1 MIERKEIKN
10 IDCNIENVFNYP
22 EMYIDLINKQE
33 GLLKFDKKKYTGK
46 SLVLVMFTSVCD
58 VGCPF
63 CCFKALSS
71 ATKKNIKNQFTPEGV
86 DKFIEFANKAN
97 VGYLQIS
104 GGGEPFLEKEALL
117 KSIEKINADR
127 IILVT
132 GGLWAYNRERAE
144 KYLDEINQAIKKRK
158 KKARI
163 SIRLS
168 VSQCHSIKLKHFPL
182 ENLINIFETKYRDNK
197 NFTLQ
202 IKTFKDDPTLENNL
216 KIMGR
221 KYKIVRLQPN
231 KSDDD
236 KIIKIMPWK
245 SKLIL
250 DSGFEIV
257 IGMSRV
263 FYPSFRPNLHNNK
276 SFMKM
281 VELYDI
287 DLDKSQNY
295 FPSRAYNSEGGFGLD
310 WLVEYN
316 GNISTWQNSIQDDQ
330 LNIYEDNYKTSLN
343 HTLTNLITR
352 SCIDNGSKYREKI
365 VSEISPK
372 TVMLMKANGIRDYAS
387 SILFADAKIRLY
399 AYIRILQDYIKQGIV
414 NEKLIENMPVSIQ
427 KLIKSPKSVIKKYYL
442 KSNTSILAQELSAE
456 PDRDKYKDF
465 LELVKLGHFEMSEQ
479 DIQTAVAYYNMF
491 FPDKKINKIEDFVN
505 DNKNMDFRLRDR
517 LSPMKKL
524 ENLNNKVNSKKEI
537 YIFRH
542 GETNWNVENKIRG
555 TFEDA
560 SLKFT
565 DKGLEQI
572 DKIALAL
579 KENKIEYIYSSD
591 LIRTRR
597 TVELANKDSK
607 IPVSFH
613 KELRAWNVGKYQ
625 GKPLSNFLNSHE
637 GKEAI
642 ADYNKVVT
650 DGESINQVRERLM
663 YFLEKYLVNCPFE
676 KVAIITHGATMS
688 NLKSAIDGE
697 QYIDIDYCKI
707 VYENK
712 KFKLVESKISETDFT
727 K

>member
-1 MIERKEIKN
+1 MVKKEEIKN
-10 IDCNIENVFNYP
+10 IDCNIENIFNYP
-22 EMYIDLINKQE
+22 EMYIDSINKQE
-33 GLLKFDKKKYTGK
+33 GLLKIDKKKYAGK

-71 ATKKNIKNQFTPEGV
+71 ASKKNIKNQFTPEGV
-86 DKFIEFANKAN
+86 DKFIDFANKAN

-127 IILVT
+127 IVLVT
-132 GGLWAYNRERAE
+132 GGLWAYNKERAE
-144 KYLDEINQAIKKRK
+144 KYLDEIYQAIKKRK

-168 VSQCHSIKLKHFPL
+168 VSQYHSIKLKHLPL
-182 ENLINIFETKYRDNK
+182 ENLINIFESKYRYNK

-202 IKTFKDDPTLENNL
+202 IKTFKEDSTLENNL
-216 KIMGR
+216 KTIGR
-221 KYKIVRLQPN
+221 KYKIEKFQPN

-250 DSGFEIV
+250 DSGFEII
-257 IGMSRV
+257 IGISRV
-263 FYPSFRPNLHNNK
+263 FYPSFRPNLHNNE

-287 DLDKSQNY
+287 DLDESQNY
-295 FPSRAYNSEGGFGLD
+295 FPSRVYNSDSGFGLD

-330 LNIYEDNYKTSLN
+330 LNIYEDNYETSLN

-352 SCIDNGSKYREKI
+352 AYIDNGSKYREKI
-365 VSEISPK
+365 VLEISPK
-372 TVMLMKANGIRDYAS
+372 TVTLMKANGIRDYAS
-387 SILFADAKIRLY
+387 AILFADAKIRLY
-399 AYIRILQDYIKQGIV
+399 AYIRILQDYIKQGLV
-414 NEKLIENMPVSIQ
+414 NEKLIENMPVSMQ
-427 KLIKSPKSVIKKYYL
+427 KLIKSPKNVIKKYYL
-442 KSNTSILAQELSAE
+442 NSNTSILNQELSE
-456 PDRDKYKDF
+456 QLDRDKYKDF
-465 LELVKLGHFEMSEQ
+465 LGLVKLGHFEMSEQ
-479 DIQTAVAYYNMF
+479 DVQTAIAYYNMF

-524 ENLNNKVNSKKEI
+524 EEKNSKKNDKKEI

-572 DKIALAL
+572 NKIALEL
-579 KENKIEYIYSSD
+579 KKNEIEYIYSSD

-597 TVELANKDSK
+597 TVELANNGFK

-613 KELRAWNVGKYQ
+613 KELRAWNVGKFQ
-625 GKPLSNFLNSHE
+625 GKPLSDFLNSQE

-642 ADYNKVVT
+642 VNYNKVVA
-650 DGESINQVRERLM
+650 DGESINHVRERLM
-663 YFLEKYLVNCPFE
+663 YFLEKYLVNSSYKKF
-676 KVAIITHGATMS
+676 AIITHGATMS

-712 KFKLVESKISETDFT
+712 KFKIVESKISETDF
-727 K
+727 KK

>member
-1 MIERKEIKN
+1 MVKKEKINN
-10 IDCNIENVFNYP
+10 IDGNIENVFNYP
-22 EMYIDLINKQE
+22 EMYIDSINKQK
-33 GLLKFDKKKYTGK
+33 GLLKVDKKKYTGK

-71 ATKKNIKNQFTPEGV
+71 SSKKNIKNQFTPEGV

-117 KSIEKINADR
+117 KSVEKINADR
-127 IILVT
+127 IVLVT

-144 KYLDEINQAIKKRK
+144 KYLEEIEQTIKKRK

-168 VSQCHSIKLKHFPL
+168 VSECHSIKLKHLPL
-182 ENLINIFETKYRDNK
+182 ENLINIFESKYRDNK

-202 IKTFKDDPTLENNL
+202 IKTFKDDLTLEKNL

-221 KYKIVRLQPN
+221 KYKIEKLQPN

-236 KIIKIMPWK
+236 KMMKIMPWK

-257 IGMSRV
+257 MGLSRV
-263 FYPSFRPNLHNNK
+263 FYPSFRPNLHDDE

-287 DLDKSQNY
+287 DLNKSQNY
-295 FPSRAYNSEGGFGLD
+295 FPSRAYNSDGGFGLD

-330 LNIYEDNYKTSLN
+330 LNIYEDNYETSLN

-352 SCIDNGSKYREKI
+352 ACIDKGSKYREKI
-365 VSEISPK
+365 VLEISPK

-387 SILFADAKIRLY
+387 AILFADAKIRLY
-399 AYIRILQDYIKQGIV
+399 AYIRILQDYIKQGLV
-414 NEKLIENMPVSIQ
+414 NEKLIKNLPVSIQ
-427 KLIKSPKSVIKKYYL
+427 KLIKLPKSVIKKYYL
-442 KSNTSILAQELSAE
+442 KSNISILSQELSE
-456 PDRDKYKDF
+456 GVDRDKYKDF
-465 LELVKLGHFEMSEQ
+465 LELVKLGHFEMSKQ

-491 FPDKKINKIEDFVN
+491 FPDKKIDTIEEFVN
-505 DNKNMDFRLRDR
+505 DNQNMDFRLRDR

-524 ENLNNKVNSKKEI
+524 GEIDSKNNDKKEI

-572 DKIALAL
+572 NRISFAL
-579 KENKIEYIYSSD
+579 KEYEIEYIYSSD

-597 TVELANKDSK
+597 TVELVNNDLK

-613 KELRAWNVGKYQ
+613 KELRAWNVGKFQ
-625 GKPLSNFLNSHE
+625 GKPLSDFLHHQE

-642 ADYNKVVT
+642 VNYNKVVT

-663 YFLEKYLVNCPFE
+663 YFLEKYLVNSPCK
-676 KVAIITHGATMS
+676 KVALITHGATMS

-712 KFKLVESKISETDFT
+712 KFKVIESKVSETDFT

>member
-1 MIERKEIKN
+1 MFIKEKN

-22 EMYIDLINKQE
+22 EMYINSINKLD
-33 GLLKFDKKKYTGK
+33 GLLKVDKKKYTGK

-71 ATKKNIKNQFTPEGV
+71 NTKKNIKNQFTPEGV
-86 DKFIEFANKAN
+86 NKFIEFANKAN

-104 GGGEPFLEKEALL
+104 GGGEPFLEKQALL
-117 KSIEKINADR
+117 KSIENINADR
-127 IILVT
+127 IVLVT
-132 GGLWAYNRERAE
+132 GGLWAYSRERAE
-144 KYLDEINQAIKKRK
+144 KYLEEIEQAIKRRK

-168 VSQCHSIKLKHFPL
+168 VSECHSIKLKHLPL
-182 ENLINIFETKYRDNK
+182 ENLINIFESKYRDNK

-202 IKTFKDDPTLENNL
+202 IKTFKEDPTLENNL

-221 KYKIVRLQPN
+221 KYKIEKLQPN

-236 KIIKIMPWK
+236 KMIKIMPWR

-257 IGMSRV
+257 VGLSRV
-263 FYPSFRPNLHNNK
+263 FYPSFRPNLYNEE

-287 DLDKSQNY
+287 DLNKSQNY
-295 FPSRAYNSEGGFGLD
+295 FPSRAYNSDGSFGLD

-330 LNIYEDNYKTSLN
+330 LNIYEDNYETSLN

-352 SCIDNGSKYREKI
+352 ACIDKGSKYREKI

-387 SILFADAKIRLY
+387 AILFADAKVRLY
-399 AYIRILQDYIKQGIV
+399 AYIRIFQDYIKQGLV
-414 NEKLIENMPVSIQ
+414 NEQKIKDLPISIQ
-427 KLIKSPKSVIKKYYL
+427 ELIKLPKSVIKKYYL
-442 KSNTSILAQELSAE
+442 KSNTSILTQELSE
-456 PDRDKYKDF
+456 ELDKYKYKDF

-491 FPDKKINKIEDFVN
+491 FPDKKIDTIENFVN
-505 DNKNMDFRLRDR
+505 DNQNIDFRLRDR

-524 ENLNNKVNSKKEI
+524 KEIDSKDNGKKEI

-555 TFEDA
+555 TFEDT

-572 DKIALAL
+572 NRISLLL
-579 KENKIEYIYSSD
+579 KKYKIEYIYSSD
-591 LIRTRR
+591 LIRTRK
-597 TVELANKDSK
+597 TVEIANSNLK

-613 KELRAWNVGKYQ
+613 KELRAWNVGKFQ
-625 GKPLSNFLNSHE
+625 GKPLSDFLSHQE

-642 ADYNKVVT
+642 TNYNKVVT

-663 YFLEKYLVNCPFE
+663 YFLEKYLINSPYK
-676 KVAIITHGATMS
+676 KVALITHGATMS

-712 KFKLVESKISETDFT
+712 KFKVIESKLSETEFV

>member
-1 MIERKEIKN
+1 MKKEEIKN
-10 IDCNIENVFNYP
+10 IDCNIENIFNYP
-22 EMYIDLINKQE
+22 EMYIDSINKQE
-33 GLLKFDKKKYTGK
+33 GLLKIDKKKYAGK

-71 ATKKNIKNQFTPEGV
+71 ASKKNIKNQFTPEGV
-86 DKFIEFANKAN
+86 DKFIDFANKAN

-127 IILVT
+127 IVLVT
-132 GGLWAYNRERAE
+132 GGLWAYNKERAE
-144 KYLDEINQAIKKRK
+144 KYLDEIYQAIKKRK

-168 VSQCHSIKLKHFPL
+168 VSQYHSIKLKHLPL
-182 ENLINIFETKYRDNK
+182 ENLINIFESKYRYNK

-202 IKTFKDDPTLENNL
+202 IKTFKEDSTLENNL
-216 KIMGR
+216 KTIGR
-221 KYKIVRLQPN
+221 KYKIEKFQPN

-250 DSGFEIV
+250 DSGFEII
-257 IGMSRV
+257 IGISRV
-263 FYPSFRPNLHNNK
+263 FYPSFRPNLHNNE

-287 DLDKSQNY
+287 DLDESQNY
-295 FPSRAYNSEGGFGLD
+295 FPSRVYNSDGGFGLD

-330 LNIYEDNYKTSLN
+330 LNIYEDNYETSLN

-352 SCIDNGSKYREKI
+352 AYIDNGSKYREKI
-365 VSEISPK
+365 VLEISPK
-372 TVMLMKANGIRDYAS
+372 TVTLMKANGIRDYAS
-387 SILFADAKIRLY
+387 AILFADAKIRLY
-399 AYIRILQDYIKQGIV
+399 AYIRILQDYIKQGLV
-414 NEKLIENMPVSIQ
+414 NEKLIENMPVSMQ
-427 KLIKSPKSVIKKYYL
+427 KLIKSPKNVIKKYYL
-442 KSNTSILAQELSAE
+442 NSNTSILNQELSE
-456 PDRDKYKDF
+456 QLDRDKYKDF
-465 LELVKLGHFEMSEQ
+465 LGLVKLGHFEMSEQ
-479 DIQTAVAYYNMF
+479 DVQTAIAYYNMF

-524 ENLNNKVNSKKEI
+524 EEKNSKKNDKKEI

-572 DKIALAL
+572 NKIALEL
-579 KENKIEYIYSSD
+579 KKNEIEYIYSSD

-597 TVELANKDSK
+597 TVELANNGFK

-613 KELRAWNVGKYQ
+613 KELRAWNVGKFQ
-625 GKPLSNFLNSHE
+625 GKPLSDFLNSQE

-642 ADYNKVVT
+642 VNYNKVVA
-650 DGESINQVRERLM
+650 DGESINHVRERLM
-663 YFLEKYLVNCPFE
+663 YFLEKYLVNSSYKKF
-676 KVAIITHGATMS
+676 AIITHGATMS

-712 KFKLVESKISETDFT
+712 KFKIVESKISETDF
-727 K
+727 KK

>member
-1 MIERKEIKN
+1 MVKKEEIKN
-10 IDCNIENVFNYP
+10 IDCNIENIFNYP
-22 EMYIDLINKQE
+22 EMYIDSINKQE
-33 GLLKFDKKKYTGK
+33 GLLKIDKKKYAGK

-71 ATKKNIKNQFTPEGV
+71 ASKKNIKNQFTPEGV
-86 DKFIEFANKAN
+86 DKFIDFANKAN

-127 IILVT
+127 IVLVT
-132 GGLWAYNRERAE
+132 GGLWAYNKERAE
-144 KYLDEINQAIKKRK
+144 KYLDEIYQAIKKRK

-168 VSQCHSIKLKHFPL
+168 VSQYHSIKLKHLPL
-182 ENLINIFETKYRDNK
+182 ENLINIFESKYRYNK

-202 IKTFKDDPTLENNL
+202 IKTFKEDSTLENNL
-216 KIMGR
+216 KTIGR
-221 KYKIVRLQPN
+221 KYKIEKFQPN

-250 DSGFEIV
+250 DSGFEII
-257 IGMSRV
+257 IGISRV
-263 FYPSFRPNLHNNK
+263 FYPSFRPNLHNNE

-287 DLDKSQNY
+287 DLDESQNY
-295 FPSRAYNSEGGFGLD
+295 FPSRVYNSDGGFGLD

-330 LNIYEDNYKTSLN
+330 LNIYEDNYETSLN

-352 SCIDNGSKYREKI
+352 AYIDNGSKYREKI
-365 VSEISPK
+365 VLEISPK
-372 TVMLMKANGIRDYAS
+372 TVTLMKANGIRDYAS
-387 SILFADAKIRLY
+387 AILFADAKIRLY
-399 AYIRILQDYIKQGIV
+399 AYIRILQDYIKQGLV
-414 NEKLIENMPVSIQ
+414 NEKLIENMPVSMQ
-427 KLIKSPKSVIKKYYL
+427 KLIKSPKNVIKKYYL
-442 KSNTSILAQELSAE
+442 NSNTSILNQELSE
-456 PDRDKYKDF
+456 QLDRDKYKDF
-465 LELVKLGHFEMSEQ
+465 LGLVKLGHFEMSEQ
-479 DIQTAVAYYNMF
+479 DVQTAIAYYNMF

-524 ENLNNKVNSKKEI
+524 EEKNSKKNDKKEI

-572 DKIALAL
+572 NKIALEL
-579 KENKIEYIYSSD
+579 KKNEIEYIYSSD

-597 TVELANKDSK
+597 TVELANNGFK

-613 KELRAWNVGKYQ
+613 KELRAWNVGKFQ
-625 GKPLSNFLNSHE
+625 GKPLSDFLNSQE

-642 ADYNKVVT
+642 VNYNKVVA
-650 DGESINQVRERLM
+650 DGESINHVRERLM
-663 YFLEKYLVNCPFE
+663 YFLEKYLVNSSYKKF
-676 KVAIITHGATMS
+676 AIITHGATMS

-712 KFKLVESKISETDFT
+712 KFKIVESKISETDF
-727 K
+727 KK

>member
-1 MIERKEIKN
+1 MVKRENINN

-22 EMYIDLINKQE
+22 EMYIYSINKQK
-33 GLLKFDKKKYTGK
+33 GLLKVDKKKYTGK

-71 ATKKNIKNQFTPEGV
+71 SGKKNIKNQFTPEGV

-117 KSIEKINADR
+117 KSVEKINADR
-127 IILVT
+127 IVLVT
-132 GGLWAYNRERAE
+132 GGLWAYNRDRAE
-144 KYLDEINQAIKKRK
+144 KYLEEIYQAIKKRK

-168 VSQCHSIKLKHFPL
+168 VSECHSIKLKHLPL
-182 ENLINIFETKYRDNK
+182 ENLINIFESKYRDDK

-202 IKTFKDDPTLENNL
+202 IKTFKEDPTLENNL
-216 KIMGR
+216 KTMGR
-221 KYKIVRLQPN
+221 KYKIEKFQPN

-236 KIIKIMPWK
+236 KMIKIMPWR

-257 IGMSRV
+257 MGLSRV
-263 FYPSFRPNLHNNK
+263 FYPSFRPNLHDGE

-287 DLDKSQNY
+287 DLDKSQSY
-295 FPSRAYNSEGGFGLD
+295 FPSRAYNSDGGFGLD
-310 WLVEYN
+310 WLIEYN

-330 LNIYEDNYKTSLN
+330 LSIYEDNYETSLK

-352 SCIDNGSKYREKI
+352 ACIDNGSKYREKI

-387 SILFADAKIRLY
+387 AILFTDAKIRLY
-399 AYIRILQDYIKQGIV
+399 AYIRILQDYLKQGLV
-414 NEKLIENMPVSIQ
+414 NEKLIKKMPVSIQ
-427 KLIKSPKSVIKKYYL
+427 ELIKAPKSVIKKYYL
-442 KSNTSILAQELSAE
+442 KSNNSILTQELSE
-456 PDRDKYKDF
+456 VPDRDKYKDF

-491 FPDKKINKIEDFVN
+491 FPDKKIDTIEDFVN
-505 DNKNMDFRLRDR
+505 DNQNMDFRLRDR
-517 LSPMKKL
+517 LSPMKKIKV
-524 ENLNNKVNSKKEI
+524 LNNKKNDKKEI

-555 TFEDA
+555 TFEDT

-572 DKIALAL
+572 NKISLAL
-579 KENKIEYIYSSD
+579 KENKIEYIYASD
-591 LIRTRR
+591 LIRTRK
-597 TVELANKDSK
+597 TVELANKDFK

-625 GKPLSNFLNSHE
+625 GKPLSNFLNSQE

-642 ADYNKVVT
+642 VNYNKVVT

-663 YFLEKYLVNCPFE
+663 YFLEKYLINSPYE

-697 QYIDIDYCKI
+697 LYIDIDYCKI

>member
-1 MIERKEIKN
+1 MVISKEIKN

-22 EMYIDLINKQE
+22 EMYIDSINKQE
-33 GLLKFDKKKYTGK
+33 DLLKVDKKKYTGK

-71 ATKKNIKNQFTPEGV
+71 ASKKNIKNQFTPEGV

-117 KSIEKINADR
+117 KSVEKINADR
-127 IILVT
+127 IVLVT
-132 GGLWAYNRERAE
+132 GGLWAYNREKAE
-144 KYLDEINQAIKKRK
+144 KYLEEIENAIKKRK

-168 VSQCHSIKLKHFPL
+168 VSECHSIKLKHHPL
-182 ENLINIFETKYRDNK
+182 ENLINIFESKYRDNK

-202 IKTFKDDPTLENNL
+202 IKTFKEDKTLENNL
-216 KIMGR
+216 KTMGR
-221 KYKIVRLQPN
+221 KYKIEKLQPN

-236 KIIKIMPWK
+236 KMIKIMPWK

-257 IGMSRV
+257 IGLSRV
-263 FYPSFRPNLHNNK
+263 FYPTFRPNLHSEETIK
-276 SFMKM
+276 KM
-281 VELYDI
+281 VELYDV

-316 GNISTWQNSIQDDQ
+316 GNISTWQNSIQDDE
-330 LNIYEDNYKTSLN
+330 LNIYEDNYETALN
-343 HTLTNLITR
+343 HTLKNLITR
-352 SCIDNGSKYREKI
+352 AFIDNGSKYREKI

-372 TVMLMKANGIRDYAS
+372 TVKLMKANGIRDYAS
-387 SILFADAKIRLY
+387 ALLFADAKIRLY
-399 AYIRILQDYIKQGIV
+399 AYIRILQDYINRGLV
-414 NEKLIENMPVSIQ
+414 NERLIENMPISIQ
-427 KLIKSPKSVIKKYYL
+427 KLLKLPKNAIKKYYL
-442 KSNTSILAQELSAE
+442 KSNNSILTQELSMQ
-456 PDRDKYKDF
+456 PDKENYKDF

-479 DIQTAVAYYNMF
+479 DIQTAVTYHNMF
-491 FPDKKINKIEDFVN
+491 FPNKKIDKLEDFVN
-505 DNKNMDFRLRDR
+505 DNKNIDFRLRDR
-517 LSPMKKL
+517 LSPMKELK
-524 ENLNNKVNSKKEI
+524 NTNSIINNKKEI

-560 SLKFT
+560 TLKFT
-565 DKGLEQI
+565 GKGLEQI
-572 DKIALAL
+572 DKIAVAL
-579 KENKIEYIYSSD
+579 KENKIERIYSSD
-591 LIRTRR
+591 LIRTRK
-597 TVELANKDSK
+597 TVELANKDFQ

-613 KELRAWNVGKYQ
+613 KELRAWNVGKFQ
-625 GKPLSNFLNSHE
+625 GKPLSDFLNSQE

-642 ADYNKVVT
+642 VNYNKVVT
-650 DGESINQVRERLM
+650 EGESINQVRERLM
-663 YFLEKYLVNCPFE
+663 YFLEKYIVNCPYE

-688 NLKSAIDGE
+688 NLKSVIDRE
-697 QYIDIDYCKI
+697 QYVDIDYCKI
-707 VYENK
+707 EYDNK
-712 KFKLVESKISETDFT
+712 EFKLIESKISETDF
-727 K
+727 KK

>member
-1 MIERKEIKN
+1 MKEIKKF
-10 IDCNIENVFNYP
+10 DCDLENVFNYP
-22 EMYIDLINKQE
+22 EMYIDSINKQE
-33 GLLKFDKKKYTGK
+33 GLLKYDRKKYTGK

-71 ATKKNIKNQFTPEGV
+71 ASKKNIKNQFTSKGV
-86 DKFIEFANKAN
+86 DKFIDFANNAN

-132 GGLWAYNRERAE
+132 GGLWAYNKEKAE

-168 VSQCHSIKLKHFPL
+168 VSQCHSIKLKHCPL
-182 ENLINIFETKYRDNK
+182 ENLIQIFESKYRYNK

-202 IKTFKDDPTLENNL
+202 IKTFQNDPTLENNL
-216 KIMGR
+216 KTMGR
-221 KYKIVRLQPN
+221 KYKIEKPQPN
-231 KSDDD
+231 KSDDEN
-236 KIIKIMPWK
+236 IIKIMPWK

-257 IGMSRV
+257 IGISRI
-263 FYPSFRPNLHNNK
+263 FYPSFRPNLHNNE

-281 VELYDI
+281 VKLYDI

-295 FPSRAYNSEGGFGLD
+295 FPSCVYSSSGEFGLD
-310 WLVEYN
+310 WIVEYN
-316 GNISTWQNSIQDDQ
+316 GNISTWQNSIHDDQ
-330 LNIYEDNYKTSLN
+330 LNIYEDDYETSLN

-352 SCIDNGSKYREKI
+352 ACIDNGTKYRESI

-372 TVMLMKANGIRDYAS
+372 TVTLMKANGIRDYAS
-387 SILFADAKIRLY
+387 AILFADAKIRLY
-399 AYIRILQDYIKQGIV
+399 TYIRVLQDYIKRGLV
-414 NEKLIENMPVSIQ
+414 NENLIENMPVIVQ
-427 KLIKSPKSVIKKYYL
+427 NLIKSPKSTIKELYL
-442 KSNTSILAQELSAE
+442 KSTNSILTQELSE
-456 PDRDKYKDF
+456 TLDKDKYKDF

-479 DIQTAVAYYNMF
+479 DIQTAIAYYNMF
-491 FPDKKINKIEDFVN
+491 FPDKKIAKIEDFIN
-505 DNKNMDFRLRDR
+505 DNKNVDFRLRDR

-524 ENLNNKVNSKKEI
+524 EDSNKNNKKEI

-542 GETNWNVENKIRG
+542 GETNWNIENKIRG
-555 TFEDA
+555 TFEDE

-565 DKGLEQI
+565 NKGIEQVN
-572 DKIALAL
+572 KIAIAL
-579 KENKIEYIYSSD
+579 KKNEIEYIYSSD

-597 TVELANKDSK
+597 TVELANNDLK

-613 KELRAWNVGKYQ
+613 KELRAWDVGIFQ
-625 GKPLSNFLNSHE
+625 GKPLSDFLNHPE

-642 ADYNKVVT
+642 TNYNKVVT
-650 DGESINQVRERLM
+650 GGESINQVRRRII
-663 YFLEKYLVNCPFE
+663 YFLEKYLINTPY
-676 KVAIITHGATMS
+676 KKIAIITHGATMS
-688 NLKSAIDGE
+688 NLKSVIDGKK
-697 QYIDIDYCKI
+697 YVDIDYCKI
-707 VYENK
+707 IYDKK
-712 KFKLVESKISETDFT
+712 KFKIVESKISETDF
-727 K
+727 KK

>member
-1 MIERKEIKN
+1 MVKKEKINN

-22 EMYIDLINKQE
+22 EMYIDSINKQD
-33 GLLKFDKKKYTGK
+33 GLLKVDKKKYTGK

-71 ATKKNIKNQFTPEGV
+71 SSKKNIKNQFTPEGV

-117 KSIEKINADR
+117 KSVEKINADR
-127 IILVT
+127 IVLVT

-144 KYLDEINQAIKKRK
+144 KYLEEIEYAIKKRK
-158 KKARI
+158 KNARI

-168 VSQCHSIKLKHFPL
+168 VSECHSIKLKHLPL
-182 ENLINIFETKYRDNK
+182 ENLINIFESKYRDNK

-202 IKTFKDDPTLENNL
+202 IKTFKEDPTLENNL
-216 KIMGR
+216 KTMGR
-221 KYKIVRLQPN
+221 KYKIEKLQPN

-236 KIIKIMPWK
+236 KMIKIMPWR

-257 IGMSRV
+257 MGLSRV
-263 FYPSFRPNLHNNK
+263 FYPSFRPNLHDEE

-287 DLDKSQNY
+287 DLNKSQNY
-295 FPSRAYNSEGGFGLD
+295 FPSRAYNSNGGFGLD

-330 LNIYEDNYKTSLN
+330 LNIYEDNYETALN

-352 SCIDNGSKYREKI
+352 ACIDKGSKYREKI
-365 VSEISPK
+365 VLEISPK

-387 SILFADAKIRLY
+387 AILFADAKIRLY
-399 AYIRILQDYIKQGIV
+399 AYIRILQDYIKQGLV
-414 NEKLIENMPVSIQ
+414 NEKIIKNLPVSIQ
-427 KLIKSPKSVIKKYYL
+427 KLIKLPKSVIKKYYL
-442 KSNTSILAQELSAE
+442 KSNTSILTQELSE
-456 PDRDKYKDF
+456 EVDRDKYKDF

-491 FPDKKINKIEDFVN
+491 FPDKKIDTIEDFVN
-505 DNKNMDFRLRDR
+505 DNQNMDFRLRDR

-524 ENLNNKVNSKKEI
+524 GEIDSKNNDKKEI

-555 TFEDA
+555 TFEDT

-572 DKIALAL
+572 NRISLVL
-579 KENKIEYIYSSD
+579 KEQGIEYIYSSD

-597 TVELANKDSK
+597 TVELANNDLK

-613 KELRAWNVGKYQ
+613 KELRAWNVGKFQ
-625 GKPLSNFLNSHE
+625 GKPLSDFLHHQE

-642 ADYNKVVT
+642 TNYNKVVT
-650 DGESINQVRERLM
+650 DGESINHVRERLK
-663 YFLEKYLVNCPFE
+663 YFLEKYLVNTPYK
-676 KVAIITHGATMS
+676 KVALITHGATMS

-712 KFKLVESKISETDFT
+712 KFKVIESKVSETDFT

>member
-1 MIERKEIKN
+1 MVKKEKINN

-22 EMYIDLINKQE
+22 EMYIDSINKQK
-33 GLLKFDKKKYTGK
+33 GLLKVDKKKYTGK

-71 ATKKNIKNQFTPEGV
+71 ASKKNIKNQFTSEGV

-117 KSIEKINADR
+117 KSVEKINADR
-127 IILVT
+127 IVLVT

-144 KYLDEINQAIKKRK
+144 KYLEEIDRAIKKRK
-158 KKARI
+158 KNARI

-168 VSQCHSIKLKHFPL
+168 VSECHSIKLKHLPL
-182 ENLINIFETKYRDNK
+182 ENLINIFESKYRDNK

-202 IKTFKDDPTLENNL
+202 IKTFKEDPTLENNL
-216 KIMGR
+216 KTMGR
-221 KYKIVRLQPN
+221 KYKIEKLQPN

-236 KIIKIMPWK
+236 KMIKIMPWR

-257 IGMSRV
+257 MGLSRV
-263 FYPSFRPNLHNNK
+263 FYPSFRPNLHDEE

-287 DLDKSQNY
+287 DLNKSQNY
-295 FPSRAYNSEGGFGLD
+295 FPSRAYNSDGGFGLD

-330 LNIYEDNYKTSLN
+330 LNIYEDNYEKTLN

-352 SCIDNGSKYREKI
+352 ACIDNGSKYREKI

-387 SILFADAKIRLY
+387 AILFADAKIRLY
-399 AYIRILQDYIKQGIV
+399 AYIRILQDYIKQGLV
-414 NEKLIENMPVSIQ
+414 NEKLIKNLPVSIQ
-427 KLIKSPKSVIKKYYL
+427 KLIKLPKSVIKKYYL
-442 KSNTSILAQELSAE
+442 KSNISILSQELSE
-456 PDRDKYKDF
+456 GVDRDKYKDF

-491 FPDKKINKIEDFVN
+491 FPDKKIDTIEDFVN
-505 DNKNMDFRLRDR
+505 DNQNMDFRLRDR

-524 ENLNNKVNSKKEI
+524 GEIDSKNNDKKEI

-572 DKIALAL
+572 NRISFAL
-579 KENKIEYIYSSD
+579 KEYEIEYIYSSD

-597 TVELANKDSK
+597 TVELVNNDLK

-613 KELRAWNVGKYQ
+613 KELRAWNVGKFQ
-625 GKPLSNFLNSHE
+625 GKPLSDFLHHQE

-642 ADYNKVVT
+642 VNYNKVVT

-663 YFLEKYLVNCPFE
+663 YFLEKYLVNSPYK
-676 KVAIITHGATMS
+676 KVALITHGATMS

-712 KFKLVESKISETDFT
+712 KFKVIESKVSETDFT

>member
-1 MIERKEIKN
+1 
-10 IDCNIENVFNYP
+10 
-22 EMYIDLINKQE
+22 
-33 GLLKFDKKKYTGK
+33 
-46 SLVLVMFTSVCD
+46 
-58 VGCPF
+58 
-63 CCFKALSS
+63 
-71 ATKKNIKNQFTPEGV
+71 
-86 DKFIEFANKAN
+86 
-97 VGYLQIS
+97 
-104 GGGEPFLEKEALL
+104 
-117 KSIEKINADR
+117 
-127 IILVT
+127 
-132 GGLWAYNRERAE
+132 
-144 KYLDEINQAIKKRK
+144 
-158 KKARI
+158 
-163 SIRLS
+163 
-168 VSQCHSIKLKHFPL
+168 
-182 ENLINIFETKYRDNK
+182 
-197 NFTLQ
+197 
-202 IKTFKDDPTLENNL
+202 
-216 KIMGR
+216 
-221 KYKIVRLQPN
+221 
-231 KSDDD
+231 
-236 KIIKIMPWK
+236 
-245 SKLIL
+245 
-250 DSGFEIV
+250 
-257 IGMSRV
+257 
-263 FYPSFRPNLHNNK
+263 
-276 SFMKM
+276 
-281 VELYDI
+281 
-287 DLDKSQNY
+287 
-295 FPSRAYNSEGGFGLD
+295 
-310 WLVEYN
+310 
-316 GNISTWQNSIQDDQ
+316 
-330 LNIYEDNYKTSLN
+330 
-343 HTLTNLITR
+343 
-352 SCIDNGSKYREKI
+352 
-365 VSEISPK
+365 
-372 TVMLMKANGIRDYAS
+372 MKANGIRDYAS

-663 YFLEKYLVNCPFE
+663 YFLEKYLVNCPYE

>member
-1 MIERKEIKN
+1 MVKKEEIKN
-10 IDCNIENVFNYP
+10 IDCNIENIFNYP
-22 EMYIDLINKQE
+22 EMYIDSINKQE
-33 GLLKFDKKKYTGK
+33 GLLKIDKKKYAGK

-71 ATKKNIKNQFTPEGV
+71 ASKKNIKNQFTPEGV
-86 DKFIEFANKAN
+86 DKFIDFANKAN

-127 IILVT
+127 IVLVT
-132 GGLWAYNRERAE
+132 GGLWAYNKERAE
-144 KYLDEINQAIKKRK
+144 KYLDEIYQAIKKRK

-168 VSQCHSIKLKHFPL
+168 VSQYHSIKLKHLPL
-182 ENLINIFETKYRDNK
+182 ENLINIFESKYRYNK

-202 IKTFKDDPTLENNL
+202 IKTFKEDSTLENNL
-216 KIMGR
+216 KTIGR
-221 KYKIVRLQPN
+221 KYKIEKFQPN

-250 DSGFEIV
+250 DSGFEII
-257 IGMSRV
+257 IGISRV
-263 FYPSFRPNLHNNK
+263 FYPSFRPNLHNNE

-287 DLDKSQNY
+287 DLDESQNY
-295 FPSRAYNSEGGFGLD
+295 FPSRVYNSDGGFGLD

-330 LNIYEDNYKTSLN
+330 LNIYEDNYETSLN

-352 SCIDNGSKYREKI
+352 AYIDNGSKYREKI
-365 VSEISPK
+365 VLEISPK
-372 TVMLMKANGIRDYAS
+372 TVTLMKANGIRDYAS
-387 SILFADAKIRLY
+387 AILFADAKIRLY
-399 AYIRILQDYIKQGIV
+399 AYIRILQDYIKQGLV
-414 NEKLIENMPVSIQ
+414 NEKLIENMPVSMQ
-427 KLIKSPKSVIKKYYL
+427 KLIKSPKNVIKKYYL
-442 KSNTSILAQELSAE
+442 NSNTSILNQELSE
-456 PDRDKYKDF
+456 QLDRDKYKDF
-465 LELVKLGHFEMSEQ
+465 LGLVKLGHFEMSEQ
-479 DIQTAVAYYNMF
+479 DVQTAIAYYNMF

-524 ENLNNKVNSKKEI
+524 EEKNSKKNDKKEI

-572 DKIALAL
+572 NKIALEL
-579 KENKIEYIYSSD
+579 KKNEIEYIYSSD

-597 TVELANKDSK
+597 TVELANNGFK

-613 KELRAWNVGKYQ
+613 KELRAWNVGKFQ
-625 GKPLSNFLNSHE
+625 GKPLSDFLNSQE

-642 ADYNKVVT
+642 VNYNKVVA
-650 DGESINQVRERLM
+650 DGESINHVRERLM
-663 YFLEKYLVNCPFE
+663 YFLEKLCS
-676 KVAIITHGATMS
+676 T
-688 NLKSAIDGE
+688 L
-697 QYIDIDYCKI
+697 
-707 VYENK
+707 
-712 KFKLVESKISETDFT
+712 
-727 K
+727 

>member
-1 MIERKEIKN
+1 MIEKKEIKN

-22 EMYIDLINKQE
+22 EMYIDLINKQK
-33 GLLKFDKKKYTGK
+33 GLVKIDKKKYTGK

-86 DKFIEFANKAN
+86 NKFIEFANKAN

-132 GGLWAYNRERAE
+132 GGVWAYNREKAE

-168 VSQCHSIKLKHFPL
+168 ISQCHSIKLKHYPL

-216 KIMGR
+216 KTMGR
-221 KYKIVRLQPN
+221 KFKIEKLQPN

-257 IGMSRV
+257 IGISRV

-295 FPSRAYNSEGGFGLD
+295 FPSRAYNSKGYFGLD

-343 HTLTNLITR
+343 HTLANLITR

-399 AYIRILQDYIKQGIV
+399 AYIRILQDYVKQGLV
-414 NEKLIENMPVSIQ
+414 NEKLIENMPASIQ

-465 LELVKLGHFEMSEQ
+465 LELVKLGHFEMSKQ

-491 FPDKKINKIEDFVN
+491 FPDKRIAKIEDFVN

-524 ENLNNKVNSKKEI
+524 KDLNNKVNNKKEI

-542 GETNWNVENKIRG
+542 GETN
-555 TFEDA
+555 
-560 SLKFT
+560 
-565 DKGLEQI
+565 
-572 DKIALAL
+572 
-579 KENKIEYIYSSD
+579 
-591 LIRTRR
+591 
-597 TVELANKDSK
+597 
-607 IPVSFH
+607 
-613 KELRAWNVGKYQ
+613 WNVGKYQ

-642 ADYNKVVT
+642 TDYNKVVT

-663 YFLEKYLVNCPFE
+663 YFLEKYVVNCPYE
-676 KVAIITHGATMS
+676 RVAIITHGATMS
-688 NLKSAIDGE
+688 NLKSEIDGE

-712 KFKLVESKISETDFT
+712 KFKLVESKISETDFA